1 MPSPSGSTP
10 TIEMQAVDADFPE
23 KLQFLFHPARY
34 KIAYGGRGG
43 AKSWGFARAL
53 LIMGVERPLRVLCGR
68 EIQKSIKDS
77 VHQLLRDQIAA
88 LGLGGHY
95 DVLDT
100 EIRGKNGT
108 LFLFAGLKHNIG
120 NIQSTEGLDI
130 VWVEEA
136 NLVSRDS
143 WETLI
148 PTIRKDGSEIWISF
162 NPKLDTDETYKRFV
176 LNPPR
181 SAVPVKIG
189 WQDNPWFPAVLE
201 EERLDLQ
208 ARDPDAYQNVW
219 EGHTR
224 QFLDG
229 SIYAHELR
237 KATEESRICSV
248 PYDASKPVHT
258 FWDLGH
264 ADATAIWFAQSVGF
278 ELRLIDYYAN
288 RGQALPHY
296 LNALQSKGYVYGEDW
311 LPHDARSKTIG
322 TGRSVED
329 MMRAAGR
336 KVQITPQLSV
346 ADGINAARTVFGRCY
361 FDQAK
366 CADGLQALRHYRYDT
381 DENGQFKL
389 TPLHD
394 WASDGADAFR
404 YFAVA
409 MKEPR
414 RASAPKRAAPR
425 FEGAWMS

>member
-1 MPSPSGSTP
+1 MTEV
-10 TIEMQAVDADFPE
+10 TAEFPE
-23 KLQFLFHPARY
+23 KLQFLFQPARY

-53 LIMGVERPLRVLCGR
+53 LIIGVHKSIRVLCAR
-68 EIQKSIKDS
+68 EIQKSIQES
-77 VHQLLRDQIAA
+77 VHQLLRDQIVAM
-88 LGLGGHY
+88 GLEGHY
-95 DVLDT
+95 EVLQT
-100 EIRGKNGT
+100 EIRSRHNGT

-120 NIQSTEGLDI
+120 NIKSKEGLDI

-136 NLVSRDS
+136 QTVSKAS

-148 PTIRKDGSEIWISF
+148 PTIRGDGSEIWVSF
-162 NPKLDTDETYKRFV
+162 NPELDTDETYKRFV
-176 LNPPR
+176 LDPP
-181 SAVPVKIG
+181 SGAVVVKID
-189 WQDNPWFPAVLE
+189 WRDNPWFPEVLNA
-201 EERLDLQ
+201 ERLDLQ

-229 SIYAHELR
+229 SIYAKEMR
-237 KATEESRICSV
+237 KATEEGRICSV

-278 ELRLIDYYAN
+278 ELRLVDYYAN

-311 LPHDARSKTIG
+311 LPHDAQSKTIG
-322 TGRSVED
+322 TGRSVEE

-336 KVQITPQLSV
+336 KVQITPKLSV
-346 ADGINAARTVFGRCY
+346 EDGINAARTIFGRCW
-361 FDQAK
+361 FDEK
-366 CADGLQALRHYRYDT
+366 RCADGLQALRHYRYDT
-381 DENGQFKL
+381 DDNGQFKK

-414 RASAPKRAAPR
+414 KASGPKVYVPQFA
-425 FEGAWMS
+425 GNWMG

>member
-1 MPSPSGSTP
+1 
-10 TIEMQAVDADFPE
+10 MQAVDADFPD
-23 KLQFLFHPARY
+23 KLEFLFHPAPF
-34 KIAYGGRGG
+34 KVAYGGRGG
-43 AKSWGFARAL
+43 GKTWGAARAL
-53 LIMGVERPLRVLCGR
+53 AIQGAQRPLRVLCAR
-68 EIQKSIKDS
+68 EIQNSIHES
-77 VHQLLRDQIAA
+77 VHQVLKDQIAA
-88 LGLGGHY
+88 LGLSSVY
-95 DVLDT
+95 DVLQT

-108 LFLFAGLKHNIG
+108 QFTFAGLRHNVNSIK
-120 NIQSTEGLDI
+120 SKEGIDI

-136 NLVSRDS
+136 QTVSKAS

-148 PTIRKDGSEIWISF
+148 PTIRKDGSEIWVTF
-162 NPKLDTDETYKRFV
+162 NPNLDTDETYQRFV
-176 LNPPR
+176 VNPPTG
-181 SAVPVKIG
+181 AVVVKIG
-189 WQDNPWFPAVLE
+189 WEDLKVPDRDWLSEGFHQK
-201 EERLDLQ
+201 RLDLLR
-208 ARDPDAYQNVW
+208 ADPDAYQTVYG
-219 EGHTR
+219 GHCR

-229 SIYAHELR
+229 SIYATEMR

-296 LNALQSKGYVYGEDW
+296 LNAMQSKGYVYGEDW

-346 ADGINAARTVFGRCY
+346 ADGINAARTVFGRCW

-381 DENGQFKL
+381 DENRQFKL